1 MNAGG
6 APRGY
11 AEPFHVRWCRRAV
24 TIPGYL
30 LAALVLLSVTPIL
43 LPVVVV
49 ADVVRRRNFA
59 LVRSLLMVDVYLLAE
74 ALGILASLVI
84 WTTSGGWRREASAAY
99 SNRNFALQCRWASV
113 RFWSARRIFG
123 LRLEVEGEQCV
134 RTGPLV
140 VIGRHVSPI
149 DNLVPAAFVSA
160 AHGIRLRW
168 VINRWLLRDPCLDI
182 VGNRLPNLFVD
193 AGRVEPGGQA
203 SRVTALAEG
212 LGPNEGVFIYPEGA
226 LFNTGRRARVIA
238 RLATTD
244 RDASQRAE
252 ALQHVLAPR
261 TGGFVAALAAAPEAD
276 VVICSHTGLEPAGSY
291 RAFISGALVG
301 ARVRIQFRRVARQ
314 SIPADAPGQA
324 EWLWRAWAEVD
335 RWIAPQV
342 SPATPNGG
350 PQTPGAAPASALRG
364 NPQCQT
370 HDACTGVG
378 PEERRSLNTTTEESA
393 IQ

>member
-11 AEPFHVRWCRRAV
+11 AESFHVRWGRRAV
-24 TIPGYL
+24 TVPGYL
-30 LAALVLLSVTPIL
+30 LAALVLLSLTPIL

-49 ADVVRRRNFA
+49 ADVVRRRHFA

-74 ALGILASLVI
+74 ALGMLASLVI
-84 WTTSGGWRREASAAY
+84 WATSSGWRREASAAY
-99 SNRNFALQCRWASV
+99 LTRNFSLQCRWASV
-113 RFWSARRIFG
+113 LFWSARRIFG
-123 LRLEVEGEQCV
+123 LRLEVEGEECV

-160 AHGIRLRW
+160 RHGLRLRW

-182 VGNRLPNLFVD
+182 VGCRLPNVFVD
-193 AGRVEPGGQA
+193 TRQDEPGGQA
-203 SRVTALAEG
+203 PVVGALAEG
-212 LGPNEGVFIYPEGA
+212 LGPNEGVLIYPEGA
-226 LFNTGRRARVIA
+226 LFSTGRRARVIA

-244 RDASQRAE
+244 RDASHRAE

-276 VVICSHTGLEPAGSY
+276 VVVCSHTGLESAGSY

-301 ARVRIQFRRVARQ
+301 ARVRIEFRRIARQ
-314 SIPADAPGQA
+314 SIPPDATGQA
-324 EWLWRAWAEVD
+324 EWLWRTWGEVD
-335 RWIAPQV
+335 RWLALHE
-342 SPATPNGG
+342 SPPTPNGG
-350 PQTPGAAPASALRG
+350 PQAPGAAPASALRG
-364 NPQCQT
+364 SPQCQT
-370 HDACTGVG
+370 HDARTGVG
-378 PEERRSLNTTTEESA
+378 PEERRSLITTTEESA